1 MLLLLLNM
9 HNTVCFQQAVWGC
22 RYASKSKFHIVTLDA
37 WTHIVTSLKCNFQCD
52 NLLHNNCKTRKK
64 ENSCHICA
72 DWENTQQI
80 VSLWN
85 DLWNTGSPSGH
96 CNFHASGFSSSV
108 PLMQKCVDAEW
119 GLSEARWDRA
129 QLLCSQHEGLY
140 ITHALDKSA
149 LLCPNK
155 DTPSQPHQA
164 QNETLPVF
172 NTIHS
177 ELCTAN
183 ISESCL
189 WDSFNISPKNVH
201 EYKCACNQTSHKN
214 TPNWRSLLCSRR
226 SNPFIWLCAV
236 FFFSLISLHCLH
248 QLWKA
253 SEGSRWTITCRII
266 KHHKSPRVYKYRL
279 LQSFSKH
286 HSNHQHYFWM

>member
-85 DLWNTGSPSGH
+85 DLWNTGNPSGH

-164 QNETLPVF
+164 QNETLPVLNSTQF
-172 NTIHS
+172 TVNCALQTLVNHVCGIH
-177 ELCTAN
+177 LIFLPKMYMN
-183 ISESCL
+183 I
-189 WDSFNISPKNVH
+189 NVH
-201 EYKCACNQTSHKN
+201 AIKPATKIPQTDAAS
-214 TPNWRSLLCSRR
+214 S
-226 SNPFIWLCAV
+226 AV
-236 FFFSLISLHCLH
+236 DDQIH
-248 QLWKA
+248 
-253 SEGSRWTITCRII
+253 
-266 KHHKSPRVYKYRL
+266 
-279 LQSFSKH
+279 
-286 HSNHQHYFWM
+286 